1 MHIKKYDFNYG
12 RRELMKK
19 VALGTGAGV
28 LMPLNKLFAAEQ
40 GLGKAYP
47 DELMS
52 IDMYTKGKIK
62 TGDFI
67 TANNVDIVKDLLDPI
82 VYDQIKTMG
91 RKIKIRKTETD
102 FTKMFP
108 HEAYQ
113 ATLRNVQN
121 GVTAKFDADGNVVTS
136 DGKNWVGGIPF
147 PDPKTGDEVQ
157 ANMAMSWGRG
167 DYNQYAVNDTVFNPD
182 GSKGYSY
189 DLVWAELQV
198 QGRTDGTVFRNMK
211 DLLRLQTVLFTSTQ
225 DVAGSSFLSTW
236 YYDQRK
242 FPDLYG
248 YLPQFRRVRQFP
260 TNQRFEPL
268 IPGVTWFLSDAWAA
282 GDPMR
287 TWGDYKIIERKP
299 MLGAFN
305 SNWGGADSA
314 NWVHKVSGG
323 PKNETFFDVEYEL
336 APEVVVLES
345 KPTGYP
351 RSPVGRR
358 LAYCDMR
365 NSVFCGCIRF
375 DRQDK
380 PWVNFEAGFGQY
392 VAGDKVEMGPDG
404 KHPAW
409 SWTYVMSFDAQ
420 TRRMS
425 RIAHQKECTGGYKS
439 VFAVG
444 EDEKMYSRFF
454 TQQALQRL
462 GQV

>member
-1 MHIKKYDFNYG
+1 MHIRKFDFNYG
-12 RRELMKK
+12 RRQLMKNT
-19 VALGTGAGV
+19 ALGLGAGV
-28 LMPLNKLFAAEQ
+28 FMPLDKAFAAD
-40 GLGKAYP
+40 GGIGKAYP

-52 IDMYTKGKIK
+52 IEMMTKGQIK

-67 TANNVDIVKDLLDPI
+67 TADNVDIVKDMLDPI
-82 VYDQIKTMG
+82 VYDQIKTDG
-91 RKIKIRKTETD
+91 RRIKIRKTETD
-102 FTKMFP
+102 FSRMFP
-108 HEAYQ
+108 YESYTR
-113 ATLRNVQN
+113 TLANIES
-121 GVTAKFDADGNVVTS
+121 GVKAQFDASGNVVTA
-136 DGKNWVGGIPF
+136 DGKPWVGGLPF
-147 PDPKTGDEVQ
+147 PNPTTGREVQ
-157 ANMAMSWGRG
+157 ANMAMAWGRG

-198 QGRTDGTVFRNMK
+198 QGRSDGTTFRDMD
-211 DLLRLQTVLFTSTQ
+211 DLVRLQTVLFTATQ
-225 DVAGSSFLSTW
+225 DVAGSSFLSVW
-236 YYDQRK
+236 YYDQNK

-282 GDPMR
+282 GDPMG
-287 TWGDYKIIERKP
+287 TWGEYKILERKP

-305 SNWGGADSA
+305 SNAGISNPNWRHNTHGGAR
-314 NWVHKVSGG
+314 G
-323 PKNETFFDVEYEL
+323 ETYFDVEYEL

-345 KPTGYP
+345 KPVGYP

-358 LAYCDMR
+358 LAYVDVR
-365 NSVFCGCIRF
+365 NSIFCGCVRF

-380 PWVNFEAGFGQY
+380 PWVNFEAGFGLY
-392 VAGDKVEMGPDG
+392 EDGDNVVMGPDG

-409 SWTYVMSFDAQ
+409 SWTYVLSFDAQ
-420 TRRMS
+420 SRRMS
-425 RIAHQKECTGGYKS
+425 QISHLLEVAGGYKS
-439 VFAVG
+439 LFEKG
-444 EDEKMYSRFF
+444 LDETMYSKFF

>member
-1 MHIKKYDFNYG
+1 MHIRKFDFDYG
-12 RRELMKK
+12 RRALMRN
-19 VALGTGAGV
+19 VALGAGAGV
-28 LMPLNKLFAAEQ
+28 LAPLGSVMAKQQDLS
-40 GLGKAYP
+40 KAYP

-52 IDMYTKGKIK
+52 IEAYTKGKIK
-62 TGDFI
+62 TGDII
-67 TANNVDIVKDLLDPI
+67 TAANVETVKELLDPI
-82 VYDQIKTMG
+82 VYEQIRTLG
-91 RKIKIRKTETD
+91 RRIKIRKTETD
-102 FTKMFP
+102 FSKMFP
-108 HEAYQ
+108 YESYV
-113 ATLRNVQN
+113 TTMRNLETGNKAQ
-121 GVTAKFDADGNVVTS
+121 FDANGNVVTA
-136 DGKNWVGGIPF
+136 DGKPWTGGIPF
-147 PDPKTGDEVQ
+147 PEPKTGDEVQ
-157 ANMAMSWGRG
+157 ANMAMAWGRG

-198 QGRTDGTVFRNMK
+198 QGRSDGKTFRNMN
-211 DLLRLQTVLFTSTQ
+211 DLLRLQTVLFTATQ
-225 DVAGSSFLSTW
+225 DVAGSSFLSVW

-248 YLPQFRRVRQFP
+248 YLSQFRRVRQFP

-287 TWGDYKIIERKP
+287 TWGEFKILERKP

-305 SNWGGADSA
+305 SNWAGYDK
-314 NWVHKVSGG
+314 NWVHTVHGG

-345 KPTGYP
+345 KPVAYP

-358 LAYCDMR
+358 LAYVDVR
-365 NSVFCGCIRF
+365 NSIFCGCIRY

-392 VAGDKVEMGPDG
+392 VDGKNVVMGPDG

-409 SWTYVMSFDAQ
+409 SWTYVMSYDAQ
-420 TRRMS
+420 SKRMS
-425 RIAHQKECTGGYKS
+425 RISHQKECTGGYKS
-439 VFAVG
+439 LFNADQ
-444 EDEKMYSRFF
+444 EEMYNKFF
-454 TQQALQRL
+454 TQQAIQRL

>member
-1 MHIKKYDFNYG
+1 MHIRKFDFNYG
-12 RRELMKK
+12 RRQLMRN
-19 VALGTGAGV
+19 VALGAGAGV
-28 LMPLNKLFAAEQ
+28 LMPLNKLFAEQ
-40 GLGKAYP
+40 KSLERAYP
-47 DELMS
+47 EELMS
-52 IDMYTKGKIK
+52 IEAITKGKIK

-67 TANNVDIVKDLLDPI
+67 TADNVDIVQDLLDPI

-91 RKIKIRKTETD
+91 RRIKIRPTTTD
-102 FTKMFP
+102 FAKMFP
-108 HEAYQ
+108 HESYE
-113 ATLRNVQN
+113 ATLRNLRS
-121 GVTAKFDADGNVVTS
+121 GVTARFDADGNVVTA
-136 DGKNWVGGIPF
+136 DGKPWVGGLPF
-147 PDPKTGDEVQ
+147 PNPTNGEEVQ
-157 ANMAMSWGRG
+157 ANMAMAWGRG

-182 GSKGYSY
+182 GSRGYSY

-198 QGRTDGTVFRNMK
+198 QGRSDGTVFRNMN
-211 DLLRLQTVLFTSTQ
+211 DLLRLQTVLFTATQ
-225 DVAGSSFLSTW
+225 DVAGSSFLSVW

-287 TWGDYKIIERKP
+287 TWGEFKILERKP

-305 SNWGGADSA
+305 SNWAGYDP
-314 NWVHKVSGG
+314 NWMHTVHGG
-323 PKNETFFDVEYEL
+323 PRGETFFDVEYEL

-345 KPTGYP
+345 KPVAYP

-358 LAYCDMR
+358 LAYVDVR
-365 NSVFCGCIRF
+365 NSIFCGCVRF

-392 VAGDKVEMGPDG
+392 VLGDKVVMGPDG

-420 TRRMS
+420 SRRMS
-425 RIAHQKECTGGYKS
+425 RIAHLESCAGGWKS
-439 VFAVG
+439 VFAKG
-444 EDEKMYSRFF
+444 EDERMYNRFF